1 MTLKTD
7 AKLGEYTDLQF
18 GKLHKEYG
26 KFSLEHWKNLK
37 IGTLMGS
44 FHPKQILY
52 ELRIYRGVMCHDNEE

>member
-1 MTLKTD
+1 MTLKSD

-18 GKLHKEYG
+18 GKSHKEYG

-44 FHPKQILY
+44 FHPK
-52 ELRIYRGVMCHDNEE
+52 